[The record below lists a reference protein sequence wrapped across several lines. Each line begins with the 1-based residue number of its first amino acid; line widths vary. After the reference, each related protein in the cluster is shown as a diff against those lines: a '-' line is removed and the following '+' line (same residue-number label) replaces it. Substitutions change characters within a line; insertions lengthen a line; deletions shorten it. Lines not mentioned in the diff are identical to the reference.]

1 MKNRLSIALLVTAST
16 FVPLAAV
23 YAQGGYPTRPVRIVI
38 PYAPGGGTDIL
49 ARFISPR
56 MGAEL
61 GQQVVIDNRPGGNSI
76 IGTQIVARAA
86 PDGYTTGMI
95 DISFTINQALFP
107 KLPYDAVKDFAPI
120 TLMASSPL
128 VLMVHPSVDAKS
140 VKELI
145 ALAKA
150 KPGVLTYSSPGT
162 GGAGHIA
169 FEQFAHV
176 AGVKV
181 THIPYKG
188 AAPASADLIA
198 GQVQMAMI
206 APSVLMQ
213 QIKAGR
219 VRALA
224 VTGAR
229 RIAALPDVPAMAELG
244 LPGVDSGTYWG
255 AIAPA
260 GTSRAIITQLNAQI
274 VKHLQAADLRDRLND
289 LNMDLVCNK
298 PEEFGVFIQA
308 EVAKF
313 RKIIQE
319 AGIKIE

>member
-1 MKNRLSIALLVTAST
+1 MKLSLVMLVPALL
-16 FVPLAAV
+16 LAIGAD
-23 YAQGGYPTRPVRIVI
+23 AQNYPTRPIRVVI

-49 ARFISPR
+49 GRFISPR
-56 MGAEL
+56 MGQEL

-76 IGTQIVARAA
+76 IGTQIVARAV
-86 PDGYTTGMI
+86 PDGYTIGMI
-95 DISFTINQALFP
+95 DVSFTINQALFP
-107 KLPYDAVKDFAPI
+107 KLPYDAVKDFAPV

-128 VLMVHPSVDAKS
+128 ALLVHPSVEAKS

-150 KPGVLTYSSPGT
+150 KPGALTYSSPGI

-176 AGVKV
+176 AGVKL
-181 THIPYKG
+181 THVPYKG

-229 RIAALPDVPAMAELG
+229 RIATLPDVPALAEAG
-244 LPGVDSGTYWG
+244 LAGVDTGTYWG

-260 GTSRAIITQLNAQI
+260 GTPRPIVTQLNEQI
-274 VKHLQAADLRDRLND
+274 VKHLHAPDLRDRLND

-298 PEEFGVFIQA
+298 PAEFGAFIQT
-308 EVAKF
+308 EVTKF
-313 RKIIQE
+313 GKIIQD
-319 AGIKIE
+319 AGIKTE

>member
-1 MKNRLSIALLVTAST
+1 MNTRAPLVLLTAALVS
-16 FVPLAAV
+16 AAGAH
-23 YAQGGYPTRPVRIVI
+23 AQANYPTRPIRIVI

-56 MGAEL
+56 MGQEL

-86 PDGYTTGMI
+86 ADGYTIGMI

-128 VLMVHPSVDAKS
+128 VLMVHPSVEAKS

-150 KPGVLTYSSPGT
+150 RPGALTYSSPGT

-176 AGVKV
+176 AGVKL

-224 VTGAR
+224 GTGAR
-229 RIAALPDVPAMAELG
+229 RIGALPDVPALAEVG
-244 LPGVDSGTYWG
+244 LAGVDTGTYWG

-260 GTSRAIITQLNAQI
+260 GMPLSIVTRLNQQI
-274 VKHLQAADLRDRLND
+274 VKHLHASDLRDRLSD

-298 PEEFGVFIQA
+298 PEEFGGFIQS

-313 RKIIQE
+313 RKIIHD

>member
-1 MKNRLSIALLVTAST
+1 VKLSLVMLVPALL
-16 FVPLAAV
+16 LAIGAD
-23 YAQGGYPTRPVRIVI
+23 AQNYPTRPIRVVI

-49 ARFISPR
+49 GRFISPR
-56 MGAEL
+56 MGQEL

-76 IGTQIVARAA
+76 IGTQIVARAV
-86 PDGYTTGMI
+86 PDGYTIGMI
-95 DISFTINQALFP
+95 DVSFTINQALFP
-107 KLPYDAVKDFAPI
+107 KLPYDAVKDFAPV

-128 VLMVHPSVDAKS
+128 ALLVHPSVEAKS

-150 KPGVLTYSSPGT
+150 KPGALTYSSPGI

-176 AGVKV
+176 AGVKL
-181 THIPYKG
+181 THVPYKG

-229 RIAALPDVPAMAELG
+229 RIATLPDVPALAEAG
-244 LPGVDSGTYWG
+244 LAGVDTGTYWG

-260 GTSRAIITQLNAQI
+260 GTPRPIVTQLNEQI
-274 VKHLQAADLRDRLND
+274 VKHLHAPDLRDRLND

-298 PEEFGVFIQA
+298 PAEFGAFIQT
-308 EVAKF
+308 EVTKF
-313 RKIIQE
+313 GKIIQD
-319 AGIKIE
+319 AGIKTE